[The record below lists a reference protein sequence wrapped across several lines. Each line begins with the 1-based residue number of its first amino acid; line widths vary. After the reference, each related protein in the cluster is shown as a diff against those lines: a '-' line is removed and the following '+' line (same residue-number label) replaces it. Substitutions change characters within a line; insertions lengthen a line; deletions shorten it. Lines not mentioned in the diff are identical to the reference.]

1 MSDVTDATTAARAP
15 TPDDAMRVADSDTGG
30 PVLAADGTPLKR
42 SLNLTLVVLY
52 GLGTTIGAGIYALT
66 GEVAG
71 AAGMGAPWAFLAAA
85 LLFLVRTPSI
95 NGETI
100 HVDGGR
106 HQV

>member
-1 MSDVTDATTAARAP
+1 MPEAV
-15 TPDDAMRVADSDTGG
+15 
-30 PVLAADGTPLKR
+30 PLKR

-85 LLFLVRTPSI
+85 LLAAFTALSFA
-95 NGETI
+95 EMCA
-100 HVDGGR
+100 
-106 HQV
+106 